1 MKYIVI
7 LIFVA
12 IGITSCSKSDNL
24 QPSCEQGG
32 QEVKLATEQSK

>member
-1 MKYIVI
+1 MKEIVI

-12 IGITSCSKSDNL
+12 IGLTSCSESNP

-32 QEVKLATEQSK
+32 QEVNLVTEQSK